1 MSRIGKLP
9 VSVPSGVEVKLDAGE
24 VHRKGPEGRA
34 APAHPVGRRRRE
46 HDDGKVVVAR
56 KGDAKVHRSAHGLT
70 RTLIANMV
78 EGVSKGFRK
87 SLEISG
93 VGYRVAK
100 SGERLNLS
108 LGYSHPVDFRSAQR
122 RLAHASRART
132 KIHVDG
138 IDKQAVGQ
146 VAAEIRRL
154 REPEPYKG
162 KGIRYEGERIRK
174 KLGKA
179 GKAAKNNEQ
188 GRSSARAARASA
200 QEGRRDARAPAPIRA
215 ALAASSLC
223 DPRRRRARPYASRRL
238 RRSRSRSPRELAS
251 KTNRR
256 GGKGGRQRDRSQGEG
271 CRNFG
276 VVFDRGGYKYHGR
289 VRALADAAREAGL
302 DF

>member
-9 VSVPSGVEVKLDAGE
+9 VTVPSGVEVKLEDGE
-24 VHRKGPEGRA
+24 VFVKGPKGEL
-34 APAHPVGRRRRE
+34 RRRILSDVVE
-46 HDDGKVVVAR
+46 VALNDGKIVVTR
-56 KGDAKVHRSAHGLT
+56 KGDAKPHRSAHGLT

-87 SLEISG
+87 SLEITG

-108 LGYSHPVDFRSAQR
+108 LGYSHPVPFEAPKGVALTVEGQ
-122 RLAHASRART
+122 T

-146 VAAEIRRL
+146 VAADIRRL

-179 GKAAKNNEQ
+179 GKAAK
-188 GRSSARAARASA
+188 
-200 QEGRRDARAPAPIRA
+200 
-215 ALAASSLC
+215 
-223 DPRRRRARPYASRRL
+223 
-238 RRSRSRSPRELAS
+238 
-251 KTNRR
+251 K
-256 GGKGGRQRDRSQGEG
+256 
-271 CRNFG
+271 
-276 VVFDRGGYKYHGR
+276 
-289 VRALADAAREAGL
+289 
-302 DF
+302 